1 MIALA
6 FIGDGPRDQ
15 VTVPRLVER
24 VLGAAVGA
32 PYNAIW
38 KDIRL
43 NRGSGLDRKLAFA
56 LAEAKSD
63 GLAGL
68 VATIDEDTIPG
79 RLAQLEQARA
89 ADRERAPP
97 FPLAIGQARPHGE
110 AWLLDDAVAVRAGLG
125 LDAST
130 QVPAPQQCKEPKREL
145 EALHARSRSAGERYR
160 ESFAR
165 IAALVEVARC
175 AQRERTGFGE
185 FAEDVR
191 RELGALAHS

>member
-15 VTVPRLVER
+15 AIVPKLVER

-97 FPLAIGQARPHGE
+97 FPLAIGEARPHGE
-110 AWLLDDAVAVRAGLG
+110 AWLLDDAVAVRKALG
-125 LDAST
+125 LDSST
-130 QVPAPQQCKEPKREL
+130 HVPAPHQCKEPKREL
-145 EALHARSRSAGERYR
+145 EALHARSRSSGERYL

-165 IAALVEVARC
+165 IAELVEVARC
-175 AQRERTGFGE
+175 PQRDRTGFEE
-185 FAEDVR
+185 FAKDVR